1 MNPRG
6 LKSLVSSL
14 NKSYNACNIWSDW
27 AEEST
32 YNEFIAAGEVIEE
45 GEEYGYV
52 SL

>member
-32 YNEFIAAGEVIEE
+32 YDEFIAAGGVIEE
-45 GEEYGYV
+45 GEEYRYV